1 MSHGWRSNSSEL
13 FKHERYRRRVN
24 YQLMCTVITHPAV
37 PIALSVLVPQ
47 ESASSSLLIAGAL
60 CSIAPDLDV
69 VGFEFGIEYGDMLGH
84 RGFTHSI
91 FFAALLAVFV
101 TFAFFR
107 NSSGSQLLIF
117 LFLFISTL
125 SHPMLDALT
134 NGGLGVG
141 FFAPFSNERYFFAY
155 RPIEV
160 SPIGVGDFFS
170 ERGLKVLLSEL
181 RWVWLPSAFCFG
193 LGHLIKRTRELT

>member
-1 MSHGWRSNSSEL
+1 
-13 FKHERYRRRVN
+13 
-24 YQLMCTVITHPAV
+24 MCTVITHPAV

-47 ESASSSLLIAGAL
+47 ETASSSLLIAGAL
-60 CSIAPDLDV
+60 CSVVPDLDV

-91 FFAALLAVFV
+91 FFAGLLAVFV
-101 TFAFFR
+101 TLVFFR
-107 NSSGSQLLIF
+107 NSNGSQLLVF
-117 LFLFISTL
+117 LFLFLATL
-125 SHPMLDALT
+125 SHPVLDALT

-160 SPIGVGDFFS
+160 SPIGVGAFFS
-170 ERGLKVLLSEL
+170 QRGLKVLLSEF
-181 RWVWLPSAFCFG
+181 RWVWLPAAIFFG
-193 LGHLIKRTRELT
+193 LGHLIKRVRDLS

>member
-1 MSHGWRSNSSEL
+1 
-13 FKHERYRRRVN
+13 
-24 YQLMCTVITHPAV
+24 MCTVITHPAV
-37 PIALSVLVPQ
+37 PIALSVLVQQ

-60 CSIAPDLDV
+60 CSIIPDLDV
-69 VGFEFGIEYGDMLGH
+69 VGFEFGVEYGDMFGH

-91 FFAALLAVFV
+91 FFAAVLALFV

-107 NSSGSQLLIF
+107 NGNASQSIIF

-125 SHPMLDALT
+125 SHPVLDALT

-141 FFAPFSNERYFFAY
+141 FFAPFSNQRYFFPY

-160 SPIGVGDFFS
+160 SPIGVGGFFS
-170 ERGLKVLLSEL
+170 QRGVEVLWSEL
-181 RWVWLPSAFCFG
+181 RWVWLPSGIFLG
-193 LGHLIKRTRELT
+193 LGHLIKRARDMT

>member
-1 MSHGWRSNSSEL
+1 
-13 FKHERYRRRVN
+13 
-24 YQLMCTVITHPAV
+24 MCTVITHPAV

-60 CSIAPDLDV
+60 CSIVPDLDV

-101 TFAFFR
+101 TFVFFQ

-125 SHPMLDALT
+125 SHPVLDALT

-160 SPIGVGDFFS
+160 SPIGVGDFLS

-181 RWVWLPSAFCFG
+181 RWVWLPSAICFG
-193 LGHLIKRTRELT
+193 LGHLIKRARELT

>member
-1 MSHGWRSNSSEL
+1 
-13 FKHERYRRRVN
+13 
-24 YQLMCTVITHPAV
+24 MCTVITHPAV
-37 PIALSVLVPQ
+37 PMALSVLVPQ
-47 ESASSSLLIAGAL
+47 ETASSSLLIAGAL
-60 CSIAPDLDV
+60 CSIVPDLDV
-69 VGFEFGIEYGDMLGH
+69 VGFEFGIEYGDMFGH

-91 FFAALLAVFV
+91 FFAALLALFV

-107 NSSGSQLLIF
+107 NSTGSQLLIF

-125 SHPMLDALT
+125 SHPALDALT

-141 FFAPFSNERYFFAY
+141 FFAPFSNERYFFGY

-170 ERGLKVLLSEL
+170 QRGLKVLLSEL
-181 RWVWLPSAFCFG
+181 RWVWLPSAICFG
-193 LGHLIKRTRELT
+193 LGHLIKRARDLT